1 VNKMEEKA
9 RFGPRQVRTTDPDVF
24 TDPNS
29 ARIRSR
35 QMGCIGIRRYRTVAG
50 GEAWMPCTNESDYRR
65 RMGVGPQARRDRDK
79 NEREF
84 IRRVVKKKNVD
95 MLSISYKTGNYT
107 KPELRE
113 SIKKRIMA
121 GSKGGNPGQ
130 WSARK
135 AQLVAA
141 EYRKAGG
148 GYRGGKKKTQ
158 ASLDKWTKEK
168 WTTSDGKPAIRKGGT
183 RRYLPSKAWGKLTPG
198 ERTATNRKKI
208 TGSKKGRQFVSNTKK
223 AKKIRKTVS
232 VKSDNKNYSVKVLN
246 ETPSEYKA
254 LNTEQRRLTSIVRAH
269 NKEMEF
275 QKKPSYTR
283 ITVDSAQRIWDKER
297 SRGLKNANQ
306 RIREFISVASGN
318 NPKNLKYI
326 ADIQMLDNDHPWK
339 KSMKKIRHSLKDS

>member
-1 VNKMEEKA
+1 MEEKA

-35 QMGCIGIRRYRTVAG
+35 QMGCIGIRRYQTVTG

-65 RMGVGPQARRDRDK
+65 RMGIGPQARRDRDK

-84 IRRVVKKKNVD
+84 IRRVIKKKNVD
-95 MLSISYKTGNYT
+95 FLSISYKTGNYT

-121 GSKGGNPGQ
+121 GSKGGKPGQ

-158 ASLDKWTKEK
+158 TSLDKWTKEK
-168 WTTSDGKPAIRKGGT
+168 WRTSDGKPAIRKGGT
-183 RRYLPSKAWGKLTPG
+183 RRYLPSKAWEKLTPG
-198 ERTATNRKKI
+198 QISATNRKKI
-208 TGSKKGRQFVSNTKK
+208 QGSKKGRQFVSNTKK
-223 AKKIRKTVS
+223 AKKVRRTVS
-232 VKSDNKNYSVKVLN
+232 IKSDTVNYSVKVLN
-246 ETPSEYKA
+246 ASPSEYKT
-254 LNTEQRRLTSIVRAH
+254 LNQEQRRLASMVRAH
-269 NKEMEF
+269 NKEMES
-275 QKKPSYTR
+275 QKKPAYTR
-283 ITVDSAQRIWDKER
+283 INVESLQKIWDKER

-306 RIREFISVASGN
+306 RIREFISIASGS
-318 NPKNLKYI
+318 NPRNLKYI
-326 ADIQMLDNDHPWK
+326 ADIQMLDNEHPWK
-339 KSMKKIRHSLKDS
+339 KSMKKTRRSLKDS